1 MYKLFFYD
9 DINTTD
15 SELEH
20 IKTFTGKIE
29 LHPLISIDIDEDKFI
44 DEEFF
49 SFEAKRMELKF
60 VDDGSPLAGKFKEI
74 LNCKDYL
81 LRQYPRTL
89 EGITTAPTE
98 TQFINRKLKVDINNN
113 AAFIGVPNIA
123 AHSVN
128 YETMEHTVEF
138 VSLPYLLFDNME
150 SFDMSMLLS
159 YIANEY
165 YKNYT
170 GVSFKL
176 PCVLIEHLLL
186 FLFNNGIKTHLLN
199 YIIDGGA
206 VPVLFNN
213 ALLLYS
219 NNDFGKQYTLER
231 GVYSIEQ
238 FNGFNSPYL
247 ALNSLTKEDGVYH
260 LQYHQTFKTKSMVPV
275 ELRFGGHLLSYDPIY
290 LTFRSEKEVTINP
303 ETMECFEY
311 DNALITVADVANTVF
326 LNDIFIALQSKY
338 NMNIS
343 IRKKNNVINKVKIN
357 FTLKTQDKD
366 RDHAANLALV
376 QNNFMTTLIDK
387 LDDLYTRSDD
397 SNIVFSNDNN
407 NTVTFTA
414 HTGYPKITVSGE
426 VQPKIKID
434 IKDDKHGGKL
444 ITNSSNGIF
453 NPDKFNIKDFFKYML
468 ALSGSYMRL
477 GYKNGKTLIAFEP
490 FKIDPLGAI
499 RLRKEDI
506 LKLSSKNTFIKLNKE
521 FNDMDYSET
530 DWHYLIRA
538 VVFMYKSLAGAL
550 KSVYSCEL
558 LKTVE
563 MVQAG
568 LGVGKSVFIMLDS
581 YKKTFFINSIKEEED
596 IYELELVEYLSDK
609 QIPDILKQE
618 NIIQIIY

>member
-9 DINTTD
+9 DIRTTD
-15 SELEH
+15 SDLEH

-29 LHPLISIDIDEDKFI
+29 LHSLISIDIDEDKFI

-49 SFEAKRMELKF
+49 SFEAKRMEIKF
-60 VDDGSPLAGKFKEI
+60 IDNGSPLASKFKEI

-98 TQFINRKLKVDINNN
+98 TQFINKKLKVDINNQ

-150 SFDMSMLLS
+150 SLDMSMLLS
-159 YIANEY
+159 YIANVY
-165 YKNYT
+165 YENST
-170 GVSFKL
+170 GEFTEIPPDILVQ
-176 PCVLIEHLLL
+176 HLLS
-186 FLFNNGIKTHLLN
+186 FLVNNGIKTTWDN
-199 YIIDGGA
+199 YRIHEGFSNIC
-206 VPVLFNN
+206 FNN
-213 ALLLYS
+213 AMLLYS

-247 ALNSLTKEDGVYH
+247 ALNSLTKEDGIYH

-275 ELRFGGHLLSYDPIY
+275 ELRFGGHLLSNDPIY
-290 LTFRSEKEVTINP
+290 LAFRSEKEVTINP
-303 ETMECFEY
+303 ETTECFEY
-311 DNALITVADVANTVF
+311 DNALITVVDVANTVF
-326 LNDIFIALQSKY
+326 LNNVFIPLQSKY

-343 IRKKNNVINKVKIN
+343 INKKNSVINRIKIN
-357 FTLKTQDKD
+357 FALKTQDKD
-366 RDHAANLALV
+366 RNHAANLALV
-376 QNNFMTTLIDK
+376 ENNFMTLLTTK
-387 LDDLYTRSDD
+387 LNELYTRSDD
-397 SNIVFSNDNN
+397 GNIVFSDDSAIA
-407 NTVTFTA
+407 FTA
-414 HTGYPKITVSGE
+414 HAGYPKITVSGE

-490 FKIDPLGAI
+490 FSIDPLNAI
-499 RLRKEDI
+499 RLRKKDI
-506 LKLSSKNTFIKLNKE
+506 LKLSSKNTFIELNKE

-558 LKTVE
+558 LKTE
-563 MVQAG
+563 ETLQAV
-568 LGVGKSVFIMLDS
+568 LGVGKSVFIVLDG

-596 IYELELVEYLSDK
+596 IYELELVEYLSDR

-618 NIIQIIY
+618 NIT

>member
-20 IKTFTGKIE
+20 IETFAGKIE

-60 VDDGSPLAGKFKEI
+60 VDDGSPLANKFKEV

-81 LRQYPRTL
+81 LREYPRTL

-98 TQFINRKLKVDINNN
+98 TQFINRKLKVDINNS

-123 AHSVN
+123 THNVN
-128 YETMEHTVEF
+128 YETMEHTVDF
-138 VSLPYLLFDNME
+138 VSLPYLIFDNMDTL
-150 SFDMSMLLS
+150 DMSMLLS
-159 YIANEY
+159 YIANESY
-165 YKNYT
+165 NVT
-170 GVSFKL
+170 GEIFKFPQNIL
-176 PCVLIEHLLL
+176 NDCLLS
-186 FLFNNGIKTHLLN
+186 FLFNNGIKTNSLN
-199 YIIDGGA
+199 YIIEKTLL
-206 VPVLFNN
+206 PVQFNN

-275 ELRFGGHLLSYDPIY
+275 ELRFGGHLLSDDPIY

-343 IRKKNNVINKVKIN
+343 ISKKNNVINKVKIN
-357 FTLKTQDKD
+357 FALKTQDKD

-376 QNNFMTTLIDK
+376 QNNFMPILTNK
-387 LDDLYTRSDD
+387 LNELYNRSDNE
-397 SNIVFSNDNN
+397 NIVFSNDNV
-407 NTVTFTA
+407 VTFTA
-414 HTGYPKITVSGE
+414 YTGYPKITVSGE
-426 VQPKIKID
+426 VNPKIKID
-434 IKDDKHGGKL
+434 INDDKHGGKL

-468 ALSGSYMRL
+468 ALSGNYMCF
-477 GYKNGKTLIAFEP
+477 GYKNGKTLITFNP
-490 FKIDPLGAI
+490 FKIDPLNAI
-499 RLRKEDI
+499 RLKKEDI
-506 LKLSSKNTFIKLNKE
+506 LRLSSKNTFIELNKE

-538 VVFMYKSLAGAL
+538 IVFAYKSLAGAL

-568 LGVGKSVFIMLDS
+568 LSVGKSVFILLDG
-581 YKKTFFINSIKEEED
+581 YKKTFFINSVKEEED
-596 IYELELVEYLSDK
+596 IYELEIVEYLSDK

-618 NIIQIIY
+618 NIFEIIY